1 MSPTEPS
8 SISELNLFLFYIHIA
23 LLLPL
28 WKLHLSQCVCHY
40 LTACN
45 IPDQQICTAVGT
57 KLVPV
62 SDSVVDC
69 LHLAA
74 SSLLVQHA
82 ELTCLWPLTWK
93 GKNKR
98 CLTFIEIHSVLNP
111 SDLNYSFLYPSYI
124 IKYWKCIPSQCLLF
138 LVCKRDKE
146 KMQLEVFSEGEKK
159 IIQAPLQILLC
170 FIQLPRWDACWK
182 ELSGTLARGAGRLTA
197 DFFPLPLLLQIHS
210 PV

>member
-1 MSPTEPS
+1 M
-8 SISELNLFLFYIHIA
+8 NIHIA

-82 ELTCLWPLTWK
+82 ELTCLWPLTWISPGAGFK
-93 GKNKR
+93 IRVLRGPIGLGLQG
-98 CLTFIEIHSVLNP
+98 CLPFPGGLHIALVSAARVGQQSHGGGAGGLHLAHLLLAQTLSPGVHS
-111 SDLNYSFLYPSYI
+111 
-124 IKYWKCIPSQCLLF
+124 
-138 LVCKRDKE
+138 
-146 KMQLEVFSEGEKK
+146 
-159 IIQAPLQILLC
+159 
-170 FIQLPRWDACWK
+170 
-182 ELSGTLARGAGRLTA
+182 LSGVPSRQVEGPIGAVG
-197 DFFPLPLLLQIHS
+197 
-210 PV
+210 